1 MNAMRIFTLLVAVV
15 VAFAFFGLIYS
26 ATIVADGALRAT
38 SLGLLGGLI
47 GFFMA
52 VFVVHMFRDLGK

>member
-1 MNAMRIFTLLVAVV
+1 MNAMRIFTLVVAII

-52 VFVVHMFRDLGK
+52 VCVVYMFHSVGN